1 MFSPANP
8 HAQLQAIQ
16 AIQASDALPI
26 DRPAFTPEQHPDPL
40 VAEPGPG
47 MRQIPDAEPQG
58 GLILRP
64 ASPIPGGP
72 TELG

>member
-1 MFSPANP
+1 MFSSADP

-40 VAEPGPG
+40 IPKPRSG
-47 MRQIPDAEPQG
+47 MGQIANAHPQG
-58 GLILRP
+58 GLIFRP
-64 ASPIPGGP
+64 APPIPGGA